1 VVNVHRFIKFLAIE
15 TSTLMKPV
23 TAFET
28 SDGTLFSTAQAA
40 EKHEIMLSKESVV
53 DEFLDSSLN
62 PYTGHAHR
70 SMARN
75 TVINWELW
83 RSKNEILAK

>member
-1 VVNVHRFIKFLAIE
+1 
-15 TSTLMKPV
+15 MKPV

-28 SDGTLFSTAQAA
+28 SDGMLFSTEQSA
-40 EKHEIMLSKESVV
+40 EKHEMMLSKENVV
-53 DEFLDSSLN
+53 DEFLDSELN

-75 TVINWELW
+75 TVVNWELW
-83 RSKNEILAK
+83 KSKNEILAK

>member
-1 VVNVHRFIKFLAIE
+1 MKSIE
-15 TSTLMKPV
+15 
-23 TAFET
+23 AFQT
-28 SDGTLFSTAQAA
+28 SDGTLFSTKEAA
-40 EKHEIMLSKESVV
+40 EKHEMMLAKESVV
-53 DEFLDSSLN
+53 DEFLDSSIN

-83 RSKNEILAK
+83 KSKNEILAK

>member
-1 VVNVHRFIKFLAIE
+1 
-15 TSTLMKPV
+15 MKPV
-23 TAFET
+23 TAYET
-28 SDGTLFSTAQAA
+28 SDGTLFSASDAA
-40 EKHEIMLSKESVV
+40 EKHEMMLSKESVV

-75 TVINWELW
+75 TVVNWELW
-83 RSKNEILAK
+83 KSKNEILAK

>member
-1 VVNVHRFIKFLAIE
+1 
-15 TSTLMKPV
+15 MKPV
-23 TAFET
+23 TAFQT
-28 SDGTLFSTAQAA
+28 SDGTLFSTPESAD
-40 EKHEIMLSKESVV
+40 KHEMMLSKENVI
-53 DEFLDSSLN
+53 DKFLDSSFN

-83 RSKNEILAK
+83 KSKNEIFVK